1 MKWAENF
8 TVGKFIRYVP
18 GIEISNPE
26 SLCNFNYDKDML
38 NLVINEKNHFF
49 CYIGIIGKIHP
60 SNFVKSVNGHYSKC
74 LPKML

>member
-18 GIEISNPE
+18 GIKISNPE

-38 NLVINEKNHFF
+38 NLVINKKNPSFLLHREKR
-49 CYIGIIGKIHP
+49 
-60 SNFVKSVNGHYSKC
+60 
-74 LPKML
+74 

>member
-38 NLVINEKNHFF
+38 NLVINKKVLSFAA
-49 CYIGIIGKIHP
+49 
-60 SNFVKSVNGHYSKC
+60 
-74 LPKML
+74 